1 MPQCRDVQTNGNV
14 HMQSC
19 RDGAGVSVRVV
30 DESSRVWVETGEVER
45 ERGTSSPSGPSCSL
59 QDSPHDPSVA

>member
-30 DESSRVWVETGEVER
+30 DESSRVGGDWRSGEGE
-45 ERGTSSPSGPSCSL
+45 GDFKSL
-59 QDSPHDPSVA
+59 GAFVQLAGFPT